1 VQANM
6 AAGPAPAPAPSARQ
20 RVHVC
25 ACSCVRVHMCVRA
38 CVRARV
44 HVCVHIKQSPQS
56 RPVHFN
62 QNSVMTRTPVARCQD
77 GHVNLV
83 L

>member
-25 ACSCVRVHMCVRA
+25 ACSCVRVHM